1 MKSLPCS
8 IDYGPYS
15 VDYVLKDADIS
26 VLVEVLARICDKWQL
41 LATALEL
48 SPCLIAQCRND
59 SLILAMSGIIRE
71 WIAGNGVTPITLGT
85 LKRKLESVTVGER
98 VTAKDLIA
106 NFNKVKNPFPRASFS
121 EAMFPEV
128 SPSEA
133 TPRGHVTD
141 SASM

>member
-8 IDYGPYS
+8 VDYGPCS
-15 VDYVLKDADIS
+15 VDYVLKDADIPALS
-26 VLVEVLARICDKWQL
+26 EVLARKCHKWQQ

-48 SPCLIAQCRND
+48 PNFLIAQCLND
-59 SLILAMSGIIRE
+59 SFILAMNGVIRE
-71 WIAGNGVTPITLGT
+71 WIAGNGVKPITLGT
-85 LKRKLESVTVGER
+85 LKRKLESSIVREKEF
-98 VTAKDLIA
+98 AKDLIA
-106 NFNKVKNPFPRASFS
+106 KFNKRKKLFPSS

-133 TPRGHVTD
+133 TPRGHVAD